1 MFSAIHSSALG
12 KSGCGCAKGNPYT
25 PSNTGIMDV
34 SFHPIKNTTG
44 TINYVALIE
53 NENEKAKIVI
63 PKEMKVD
70 DEDHD
75 DDDDGDDDEY
85 KKDNSCND
93 DTNTSKKTNDI
104 FDLEND
110 YVKTFYIGSITVV
123 GLYILYRILDKTK

>member
-25 PSNTGIMDV
+25 PSNSSNMNV

-44 TINYVALIE
+44 TMNYVALVE
-53 NENEKAKIVI
+53 NENEKANIVI
-63 PKEMKVD
+63 PKDMVIED
-70 DEDHD
+70 EHDEDD
-75 DDDDGDDDEY
+75 TCNVPSNT
-85 KKDNSCND
+85 NS
-93 DTNTSKKTNDI
+93 NTTDI

-123 GLYILYRILDKTK
+123 GLYILYRILDKRK

>member
-12 KSGCGCAKGNPYT
+12 KSGCGCAKGTSYT
-25 PSNTGIMDV
+25 PSNSGVMDV

-44 TINYVALIE
+44 TVNYVALIE

-63 PKEMKVD
+63 PKELEFENK
-70 DEDHD
+70 E
-75 DDDDGDDDEY
+75 DEY
-85 KKDNSCND
+85 EKDNSCSDHSNEN
-93 DTNTSKKTNDI
+93 NTKTIDI

-123 GLYILYRILDKTK
+123 GLYILYRILDKSK

>member
-25 PSNTGIMDV
+25 PSNTGVMDI
-34 SFHPIKNTTG
+34 SFHPVKNTTG
-44 TINYVALIE
+44 TVNYVALIE

-63 PKEMKVD
+63 PKELDIEDETD
-70 DEDHD
+70 D
-75 DDDDGDDDEY
+75 
-85 KKDNSCND
+85 SCSDYSNEN
-93 DTNTSKKTNDI
+93 NTKTIDV

-123 GLYILYRILDKTK
+123 GLYILYRILDKSK

>member
-44 TINYVALIE
+44 TVNYVALVE
-53 NENEKAKIVI
+53 NENDKLKIMI
-63 PKEMKVD
+63 PKDMQVED
-70 DEDHD
+70 DIE
-75 DDDDGDDDEY
+75 EEEASS
-85 KKDNSCND
+85 DNSNI
-93 DTNTSKKTNDI
+93 KIKTNDI

-123 GLYILYRILDKTK
+123 GLYILYRILDKRK

>member
-12 KSGCGCAKGNPYT
+12 KSSCGCAKGNPYT
-25 PSNTGIMDV
+25 PSNSSNMNV

-44 TINYVALIE
+44 TVNYVALVE

-63 PKEMKVD
+63 PKDMSIE
-70 DEDHD
+70 DE
-75 DDDDGDDDEY
+75 E
-85 KKDNSCND
+85 D
-93 DTNTSKKTNDI
+93 DTCSGSSNTNSNIPDI

-123 GLYILYRILDKTK
+123 GLYILYRILDKSK

>member
-44 TINYVALIE
+44 TVNYVALVE
-53 NENEKAKIVI
+53 NENDKLKIMI
-63 PKEMKVD
+63 PKDMQVED
-70 DEDHD
+70 DIE
-75 DDDDGDDDEY
+75 EEEEASS
-85 KKDNSCND
+85 DNSNM
-93 DTNTSKKTNDI
+93 KIKTNDI

-123 GLYILYRILDKTK
+123 GLYILYRILDKRK

>member
-25 PSNTGIMDV
+25 PSNSGVMDV

-63 PKEMKVD
+63 PKEMKVE
-70 DEDHD
+70 DEDE
-75 DDDDGDDDEY
+75 DE
-85 KKDNSCND
+85 NSCSD
-93 DTNTSKKTNDI
+93 DTSKKTIDI

-123 GLYILYRILDKTK
+123 GLYILYRILDKSK